1 MKSKTK
7 ISTQSKRKRNPELV
21 ETIMT
26 AKKNDKWFR
35 VSEILASPRKNK
47 VEKNLEEINKGSKS
61 EEVVVVPGK
70 VLSMGELDKKIKV
83 VALDFSESAKE
94 KILKSGSKLSTI
106 LEEIK
111 MNPEAKGVKILE

>member
-70 VLSMGELDKKIKV
+70 VLSMGELDKKIKGG
-83 VALDFSESAKE
+83 ALDFSESAKE